1 MIVDNK
7 NKIYMLT
14 IEYNSETEEIE
25 YIAEEIIDNRSVEEF
40 DHIGNMDLEECKW
53 DLKDLEY
60 MRNHYTSGK
69 S

>member
-60 MRNHYTSGK
+60 MRDHYTSGK